1 LIENN
6 ITWASFGSDLAWA
19 QAVPDGTSAIG
30 VKTYPP
36 TLHCNVTASEGGG
49 GVAKLN
55 GNIWTGN
62 SFQHIDACLPA
73 Q

>member
-1 LIENN
+1 MFNLD
-6 ITWASFGSDLAWA
+6 S
-19 QAVPDGTSAIG
+19 VG

-49 GVAKLN
+49 GVSNLN
-55 GNIWTGN
+55 GNVWTGN
-62 SFQHIDACLPA
+62 TYQLIDSCLPA